1 MLFSACVSVAWA
13 EKLHEEA
20 GQIAAHIAGLLNS
33 DMPVFLDI
41 RCGEWTPALSQC
53 LRDTLLE
60 RSFDLRE
67 AKSRALFDPDNTNM
81 ENSKLSDYGI
91 NSAILISVELN
102 LKWQVVERK
111 SFLSYRSER
120 IPVYSFITKQIQLP
134 EYRLLSIDH
143 YDFAPQDNIDSSIS
157 APRLKWFE
165 PLIAS
170 TAVASIIF
178 LLWTIE

>member
-1 MLFSACVSVAWA
+1 
-13 EKLHEEA
+13 
-20 GQIAAHIAGLLNS
+20 
-33 DMPVFLDI
+33 
-41 RCGEWTPALSQC
+41 
-53 LRDTLLE
+53 
-60 RSFDLRE
+60 
-67 AKSRALFDPDNTNM
+67 M
-81 ENSKLSDYGI
+81 ENGKLSDYGI
-91 NSAILISVELN
+91 NSAILISVDLN